1 MSPPWDHRPAESA
14 LCDGQAE
21 LRPLDGPR
29 EFANSIS
36 RVRCTVESQVPSKV
50 MTAAGRAHEPFPG
63 VRIERRS
70 EPGSDEAFVGA
81 RIGRPR
87 AGPPDCARLP
97 SDPSP
102 LKAFAYAPHHLNY
115 NVIYIL

>member
-1 MSPPWDHRPAESA
+1 MI
-14 LCDGQAE
+14 
-21 LRPLDGPR
+21 LRASVR
-29 EFANSIS
+29 

-87 AGPPDCARLP
+87 AWPSDCTRLS

-102 LKAFAYAPHHLNY
+102 LKAFAYAPTHLNY
-115 NVIYIL
+115 KQFYIHILNIN

>member
-1 MSPPWDHRPAESA
+1 MVDGSWSRPPLGGVS
-14 LCDGQAE
+14 LCMT
-21 LRPLDGPR
+21 RR
-29 EFANSIS
+29 

-50 MTAAGRAHEPFPG
+50 MTAAGQAHEPFPG

-87 AGPPDCARLP
+87 AWPPDCTGLS

-102 LKAFAYAPHHLNY
+102 LKAFAYAPTHLN
-115 NVIYIL
+115 